1 MYKVDRASFAIA
13 LAVLKIVGFLGKVSK
28 RIFLRGKPPISAGVG
43 ADVKICP
50 QSINGDARVL

>member
-1 MYKVDRASFAIA
+1 MFYKVDRASTAIA
-13 LAVLKIVGFLGKVSK
+13 LAVLKIRFLGKVSK

-43 ADVKICP
+43 ADVKIRL

>member
-1 MYKVDRASFAIA
+1 MIDRASTAIA
-13 LAVLKIVGFLGKVSK
+13 LAVLKIRFLGKVSK

-43 ADVKICP
+43 ADVKICL